1 MIIALYPP
9 ILKAD
14 IVEGSAYDLLLKR
27 HPHPAQHDPS
37 LNTLFCE
44 TVENLTEGATEEP
57 NKVYLSDVA
66 LDESGEPLEG
76 DNLLWWV
83 AVFMVQPN
91 RPALYADKS
100 TFSWLYGQAPYQLYC
115 AKYEDQLTFQTDIA
129 YVTNMIIDGGDK
141 FAAALPLWESKTKDI
156 NYADATGVMHELINA
171 FSA

>member
-37 LNTLFCE
+37 KNTLFCQTIE
-44 TVENLTEGATEEP
+44 HLTKGATEEP

-100 TFSWLYGQAPYQLYC
+100 TFDWLYGQAPYKLYC
-115 AKYEDQLTFQTDIA
+115 ANYEDQLTFQTDIA

-156 NYADATGVMHELINA
+156 NYADATSVMYELIEA
-171 FSA
+171 FSV